1 MSQDRTKKK
10 VKNVQKTIH
19 WEPEVLQALENHMKR
34 EGINN
39 YSIAANDA
47 VKFAL
52 FSEHRDDRNADLMKL
67 NQQMLFSLAE
77 HRKKTGRDL
86 MILQEMN
93 LQLIKLIAM
102 RTQDVSQYD
111 QAARET
117 QANALMDKVMEG
129 IARNLSQVKPL
140 DEGN

>member
-52 FSEHRDDRNADLMKL
+52 FPEHRDDRNADLMKL

-102 RTQDVSQYD
+102 RTQDVSQHD
-111 QAARET
+111 QGARGNAGEC
-117 QANALMDKVMEG
+117 ANG
-129 IARNLSQVKPL
+129 
-140 DEGN
+140 

>member
-19 WEPEVLQALENHMKR
+19 WEPEVLQALETHMKR

-52 FSEHRDDRNADLMKL
+52 FPEHRDDRNADLVKL
-67 NQQMLFSLAE
+67 NQQLLFSLAE

-93 LQLIKLIAM
+93 LQLIKLVAM
-102 RTQDVSQYD
+102 RTQDVSPHD
-111 QAARET
+111 QGARET
-117 QANALMDKVMEG
+117 QANVIMDKIMEG
-129 IARNLSQVKPL
+129 IARNLSQVKPM
-140 DEGN
+140 DESN